1 MYVIVKNNFVILFLG
16 LDRIP
21 FPSTHSQCFLL
32 LLLFFVLLLVLR
44 RRYAYCSIFEGSGG
58 CPFRAFLYVLPFVV
72 LLLFL
77 VVLPSGIMTS
87 SWEWGSSFSCY
98 SLAVDVC
105 IVRCSLFVLRLGV
118 TSRLCSVMWRFL
130 DSFSTI
136 LH

>member
-44 RRYAYCSIFEGSGG
+44 RRYAYCSIFEGPGG

-77 VVLPSGIMTS
+77 VG
-87 SWEWGSSFSCY
+87 
-98 SLAVDVC
+98 LAVWHYDHLVGMGKL
-105 IVRCSLFVLRLGV
+105 VFLLFVG
-118 TSRLCSVMWRFL
+118 C
-130 DSFSTI
+130 
-136 LH
+136 